1 MLDTIK
7 TVPTKTVPTNFNEK
21 KLTCK
26 TRSFFILKTF
36 LLITITLLIVVNIY
50 SYLIK
55 HQANKNIYYYVTS
68 QITNSNRFFVNRYII
83 NMKSNH
89 KLSDLNIKNCTY
101 YYFYNIIKTENFDFD
116 NILLDGNLYGNVWI
130 YEILSKTLIDAKP
143 VHIRF
148 NKVDG
153 FIIVYNEN
161 RHLLLFIPEKY
172 NIIYNRIRYLIS
184 LESSIIYFS

>member
-1 MLDTIK
+1 
-7 TVPTKTVPTNFNEK
+7 
-21 KLTCK
+21 
-26 TRSFFILKTF
+26 
-36 LLITITLLIVVNIY
+36 
-50 SYLIK
+50 
-55 HQANKNIYYYVTS
+55 
-68 QITNSNRFFVNRYII
+68 
-83 NMKSNH
+83 MKSNH